1 MKRLLI
7 ASAAV
12 IAALALPAG
21 AAAERLPDSNHG
33 GDPFTATLAGNGS
46 GMSQV
51 TINPGQGEV
60 CWTVTVADLTAPVF
74 AAHIHRGAAGVIGPV
89 IVPFFNTG
97 FATPSTATSF
107 AGCTENV
114 AADVIESIQDD
125 PAGWYVNV
133 HTSCAGQPASCGP
146 FFPGGAVRGQ
156 LSHP

>member
-1 MKRLLI
+1 RSQGSIIPGLREDRK
-7 ASAAV
+7 
-12 IAALALPAG
+12 
-21 AAAERLPDSNHG
+21 
-33 GDPFTATLAGNGS
+33 TLTYS
-46 GMSQV
+46 
-51 TINPGQGEV
+51 
-60 CWTVTVADLTAPVF
+60 DHTAPYF
-74 AAHIHRGAAGVIGPV
+74 AAHTHRGAAGVIGPV
-89 IVPFFNTG
+89 VVPFFNTG

>member
-7 ASAAV
+7 AAAAV

-21 AAAERLPDSNHG
+21 AAAERLPNSNHG

-46 GMSQV
+46 GLSRV
-51 TINPGQGEV
+51 TINPGHSEV

-89 IVPFFNTG
+89 VVPFFG
-97 FATPSTATSF
+97 FATSSILTSF
-107 AGCTENV
+107 AGCTEKV
-114 AADVIESIQDD
+114 SIDVIESIQND

-133 HTSCAGQPASCGP
+133 HTTLD
-146 FFPGGAVRGQ
+146 PGGAVRGQ